1 MVCSGYMVKQA
12 KFEFVGKY
20 ISFLYRYHQ
29 TYLDKE
35 LEPYNIGSGQ
45 FFILMP
51 LYKKDGINQ
60 EKISQII
67 KVDKATITRAITRL
81 IDEGYVIRERD
92 ENDRRAYKVFL
103 TKKGKGIKRNIMAI
117 AQRWD
122 DIILAN
128 MDMDQHEAVKTTFCT
143 MYDNVSEYTN
153 S

>member
-1 MVCSGYMVKQA
+1 VKEE
-12 KFEFVGKY
+12 KFEFIGKY

-29 TYLDKE
+29 TYLDRE

-60 EKISQII
+60 ETISQII
-67 KVDKATITRAITRL
+67 RVDKATITRAITRL
-81 IDEGYVIRERD
+81 IDEGYVSRVRD
-92 ENDRRAYKVFL
+92 EDDRRAYKVFL
-103 TKKGKGIKRNIMAI
+103 TKKGKGIKRDILAI
-117 AQRWD
+117 AKRWD

-128 MDMDQHEAVKTTFCT
+128 LDQDQHEAVRSTFCT
-143 MYDNVSEYTN
+143 MYDNVCDYTN

>member
-1 MVCSGYMVKQA
+1 MVKEE
-12 KFEFVGKY
+12 KFEFIGKY

-29 TYLDKE
+29 TYLDRE

-60 EKISQII
+60 ETISQII
-67 KVDKATITRAITRL
+67 RVDKATITRAITRL
-81 IDEGYVIRERD
+81 IDEGYVSRVRD
-92 ENDRRAYKVFL
+92 EDDRRAYKVFL
-103 TKKGKGIKRNIMAI
+103 TKKGKGIKRDILAI
-117 AQRWD
+117 AKRWD

-128 MDMDQHEAVKTTFCT
+128 LDQDQHEAVRSTFCT
-143 MYDNVSEYTN
+143 MYDNVCDYTN